1 MITLPVQLN
10 AVVIP
15 VGFLRAL
22 FYIGKV
28 FA

>member
-1 MITLPVQLN
+1 MITVLVQLN

-15 VGFLRAL
+15 VYFLRAL
-22 FYIGKV
+22 FYTGEV